1 MNQIEIDVETL
12 ITKENEEYFNQ
23 RSILV
28 TGASGLLGSYF
39 VTFFQKLNSF
49 KKEQIKLYVS
59 SLSGYFTIPISQN
72 TVVLKGDLTDLELIQ
87 SFPNF
92 DLIIHAS
99 GYGQPGK
106 FLENRTKTMEL
117 NSIVTQ
123 KLTEKLNNSGRFLF
137 VSTSEIYSGLS
148 EPPFREDQVGTTNTD
163 HERAPYIEGKRFGET
178 IVANL
183 KYSEKKIVGFSARL
197 ALAYGPGIKE
207 SDSRVLYDFIKMA
220 VDRKKITLKDS
231 GSAMRTYCYVLDAI
245 EMMLAIIKKG
255 SEPIYNVG
263 GTSRLSIAELAAK
276 VSLITN
282 AKLEIPP
289 ASQTFL
295 GSAPSDVWLD
305 LAKINKISSTV
316 NLTNIDDGL
325 SKTINWI
332 NSQK

>member
-1 MNQIEIDVETL
+1 
-12 ITKENEEYFNQ
+12 
-23 RSILV
+23 
-28 TGASGLLGSYF
+28 
-39 VTFFQKLNSF
+39 
-49 KKEQIKLYVS
+49 
-59 SLSGYFTIPISQN
+59 
-72 TVVLKGDLTDLELIQ
+72 
-87 SFPNF
+87 
-92 DLIIHAS
+92 
-99 GYGQPGK
+99 
-106 FLENRTKTMEL
+106 
-117 NSIVTQ
+117 
-123 KLTEKLNNSGRFLF
+123 
-137 VSTSEIYSGLS
+137 
-148 EPPFREDQVGTTNTD
+148 
-163 HERAPYIEGKRFGET
+163 
-178 IVANL
+178 
-183 KYSEKKIVGFSARL
+183 
-197 ALAYGPGIKE
+197 
-207 SDSRVLYDFIKMA
+207 MA

-305 LAKINKISSTV
+305 LAKINKISSTL